1 MLFFKDLPEAEL
13 EQLGR
18 AYFEIQHAKYKEKL
32 LIEGASIHELE
43 ENTAK
48 EEKDS

>member
-18 AYFEIQHAKYKEKL
+18 AYFEIQHAKHKEKL
-32 LIEGASIHELE
+32 LVEGASVHDLE

-48 EEKDS
+48 

>member
-1 MLFFKDLPEAEL
+1 MLFFKDLPEAAL

-18 AYFEIQHAKYKEKL
+18 AYFGIQHAKYKEKL
-32 LIEGASIHELE
+32 LVEGASVHDLE

-48 EEKDS
+48 